1 MFSLKVPTGSFATS
15 LASVLVIIPLLAL
28 LAQSQESIDPNVT
41 QYTLD
46 NGLTVIL
53 APSKTAQSVALV
65 TQYQIGSANEAPGR
79 SGFAHLFEHLM
90 FEGTKAVPDFD
101 KTVSG
106 VGAQNNAFT
115 QQDTTTYY
123 MTGPKEAL
131 PLFLRL
137 DADRMANLA
146 NAVTQEDLDNQRAI
160 VLNEMR
166 QNVLDRPGGAAREQT
181 EVVLYPANH
190 PYGHSTIGSI
200 ADLGAAKLE
209 DVVAF
214 HRINYIPSNANVAIT
229 GNFDIEK
236 AKAWIDQTFG
246 KVPKSE
252 ARKTPTAADVAAN
265 PVRLNFVD
273 EVATPVVMLQW
284 PGPRGFSK
292 QTVTNAMLA
301 GAMSVGKGA
310 FDNRLVVEDGVAS
323 SVNVYWNEGDLG
335 GSFKVLAS
343 AAQGV
348 SAEKLEAAMRKTLD
362 EMRSEGFTEETLK
375 IVRTDIE
382 TGYASVRGNPVG
394 YAMALVESAANG
406 DARTW
411 RGEVD
416 ISKTVTADEVSAALR
431 TFPNDTAQVSTIIPG
446 GRNTNYPPTIANS
459 SGTSA
464 AEVTAARADVV
475 IPEITMEDAAA
486 IVFPQSE
493 TRTLASGATLVAYKI
508 EDPAKVGISLI
519 TKGGSL
525 ADTTVGLSDL
535 AMALNSRGVGDLSL
549 ADVDK
554 RYRESGISV
563 YGGAGRHYSQIIASA
578 PVANFEMLATQLA
591 EAILDP
597 RFDTKEWAATLDQT
611 VNGIEAANKSPDYQ
625 AMKKLRQ
632 ALYATGALELR
643 EPDAAA
649 VKALKSED
657 ANALFAAR
665 MRPDQTV
672 FHVASNLPVDTVVAA
687 LDKAFLNWK
696 AVGEPSVFPDY
707 SRPIAKTIR
716 LETQVNGATQTSIL
730 AALPAPDEGTAQS
743 IAFGLAAQ
751 VLGGD
756 AGSRLNRVLREEKG
770 WSYGIGSSVN
780 GDKGRNNSLLLV
792 STTVQA
798 DHTEDSIKE
807 IRRIIAELADRP
819 VTADEFETARRTIK
833 SQFLNAFDSAPGMAG
848 FAGSLYSQGY
858 QLADLKKYLDD
869 IESITLEEVN
879 AQAKIIAQ
887 SELALSIAGDKAL
900 MK

>member
-1 MFSLKVPTGSFATS
+1 
-15 LASVLVIIPLLAL
+15 
-28 LAQSQESIDPNVT
+28 
-41 QYTLD
+41 
-46 NGLTVIL
+46 
-53 APSKTAQSVALV
+53 
-65 TQYQIGSANEAPGR
+65 
-79 SGFAHLFEHLM
+79 
-90 FEGTKAVPDFD
+90 
-101 KTVSG
+101 
-106 VGAQNNAFT
+106 
-115 QQDTTTYY
+115 

-190 PYGHSTIGSI
+190 PYAHSPIGSI
-200 ADLGAAKLE
+200 KDLGAAKLE
-209 DVVAF
+209 DVIAF
-214 HRINYIPSNANVAIT
+214 HRINYIPANANVAIT

-246 KVPKSE
+246 KVPKAV
-252 ARKTPTAADVAAN
+252 ARALPTVADVPAN

-292 QTVTNAMLA
+292 QTVTNGMLA
-301 GAMSVGKGA
+301 GAMSVGKSA

-323 SVNVYWNEGDLG
+323 SVNVYWNDGDLG

-348 SAEKLEAAMRKTLD
+348 SAEKLEAAMRKNLD
-362 EMRSEGFTEETLK
+362 EMRTEGFSEETLK

-382 TGYASVRGNPVG
+382 TGYSSVPGNPIG

-416 ISKTVTADEVSAALR
+416 ISKTVTAEAVSAALR
-431 TFPNDTAQVSTIIPG
+431 SFPNDTAQVTVITPG
-446 GRNTNYPPTIANS
+446 PRNTNYPPTIANS

-464 AEVTAARADVV
+464 AEVIASCADIV
-475 IPEITMEDAAA
+475 IPEITLEDAAA
-486 IVFPQSE
+486 VVFPQSV
-493 TRTLASGATLVAYKI
+493 TRRLASGATLVSYKI

-525 ADTTVGLSDL
+525 LDSTVGLSDL
-535 AMALNSRGVGDLSL
+535 AMALNSRGVGELSL
-549 ADVDK
+549 AEVDK

-563 YGGAGRHYSQIIASA
+563 YGGAGRHYSQIVASA
-578 PVANFEMLATQLA
+578 PIKSFEMLTTQLA
-591 EAILDP
+591 EAILNP
-597 RFDTKEWAATLDQT
+597 RFDGKEWAATLDQT

-632 ALYATGALELR
+632 ALYDPKAPELR
-643 EPDAAA
+643 EPDVA
-649 VKALKSED
+649 ALKVLKSDD
-657 ANALFAAR
+657 AKALFAAR

-672 FHVASNLPVDTVVAA
+672 FHVASNMPTDTVVAA
-687 LDKAFLNWK
+687 IDKAFADWK
-696 AVGEPSVFPDY
+696 VTNDQTAFPDY
-707 SRPIAKTIR
+707 SRPIAKDIR
-716 LETQVNGATQTSIL
+716 LESQVNGATQTSIL
-730 AALPAPDEGTAQS
+730 AALPAPDEGTAES
-743 IAFGLAAQ
+743 VAFGLAAH

-756 AGSRLNRVLREEKG
+756 AGSRLNKVLREEKG
-770 WSYGIGSSVN
+770 WSYGIGASVN
-780 GDKGRNNSLLLV
+780 GDKGRNNSLMLV

-807 IRRIIAELADRP
+807 IRRIIAEYADKP
-819 VTADEFETARRTIK
+819 VTAEEFETARRTIK

-848 FAGSLYSQGY
+848 FAGSLYAQGY

-869 IESITLEEVN
+869 IEAITLEEVN

-887 SELALSIAGDKAL
+887 SEIALSIAGDKAV